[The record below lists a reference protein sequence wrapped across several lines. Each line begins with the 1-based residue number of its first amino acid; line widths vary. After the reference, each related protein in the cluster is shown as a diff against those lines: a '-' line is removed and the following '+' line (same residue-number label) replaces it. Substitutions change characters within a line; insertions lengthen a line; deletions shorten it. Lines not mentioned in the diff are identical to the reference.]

1 MGSSTMLFRAILF
14 IGLVSSSIIEAVRP
28 VVSNNEWTPVTNSQR
43 VYLSPEVLA
52 RYRQQEAQ
60 DRYEVVNVN
69 EGSDY
74 VEDVETGDVTENII
88 IIQEEQE
95 FEAQKVSSVQE
106 ITDNN
111 NNNQYEKDEETPII
125 VYPEGTPGQP
135 DYNPDPPAPVFP
147 SPEQQQQQQPS
158 PSLPYAPRR
167 PPPPQFN
174 RRPVRPQNNNYRRP
188 LPPPPAQRPPPS
200 KYLPALSRN
209 AQAPPSP
216 TAAQSPQEGGPPPP
230 PPPEGVRPRPPPS
243 IPRRPPLP
251 PRNRPRPPPSG
262 LIGGLK
268 CSAEKLA
275 SDIKLSDEAFVR
287 SQLDCVLDQGPC
299 DELGSTLKRLAPDI
313 MKGRCPPPCDRCKKE
328 QIQKVMSKIAR
339 EYPKEWNQMVRQ
351 LGK

>member
-95 FEAQKVSSVQE
+95 FEAQKVSPVQE

-147 SPEQQQQQQPS
+147 SPERQQQQPS

-167 PPPPQFN
+167 PPPPPPPQFN

-216 TAAQSPQEGGPPPP
+216 TAAQSPQEG
-230 PPPEGVRPRPPPS
+230 R
-243 IPRRPPLP
+243 
-251 PRNRPRPPPSG
+251 
-262 LIGGLK
+262 
-268 CSAEKLA
+268 
-275 SDIKLSDEAFVR
+275 
-287 SQLDCVLDQGPC
+287 
-299 DELGSTLKRLAPDI
+299 
-313 MKGRCPPPCDRCKKE
+313 
-328 QIQKVMSKIAR
+328 
-339 EYPKEWNQMVRQ
+339 
-351 LGK
+351 

>member
-1 MGSSTMLFRAILF
+1 MGRAILF

-147 SPEQQQQQQPS
+147 SPEQQQQPS

-167 PPPPQFN
+167 PPPPPPPQFN

-216 TAAQSPQEGGPPPP
+216 TAAQSPQEG
-230 PPPEGVRPRPPPS
+230 
-243 IPRRPPLP
+243 
-251 PRNRPRPPPSG
+251 RPPPSG

>member
-1 MGSSTMLFRAILF
+1 MGTFSSTMLFRAILF

-74 VEDVETGDVTENII
+74 VEDVETEDVTENII

-95 FEAQKVSSVQE
+95 FEAQKVSPVQE

-111 NNNQYEKDEETPII
+111 NNNNQYETDEETPII

-147 SPEQQQQQQPS
+147 SPEQQQQQPS

-167 PPPPQFN
+167 PPPPPPPQFN

-216 TAAQSPQEGGPPPP
+216 TAA
-230 PPPEGVRPRPPPS
+230 
-243 IPRRPPLP
+243 
-251 PRNRPRPPPSG
+251 
-262 LIGGLK
+262 
-268 CSAEKLA
+268 
-275 SDIKLSDEAFVR
+275 
-287 SQLDCVLDQGPC
+287 
-299 DELGSTLKRLAPDI
+299 
-313 MKGRCPPPCDRCKKE
+313 
-328 QIQKVMSKIAR
+328 
-339 EYPKEWNQMVRQ
+339 
-351 LGK
+351 

>member
-14 IGLVSSSIIEAVRP
+14 IGLVSSSIEAVRP
-28 VVSNNEWTPVTNSQR
+28 VVSNNEWTPATNSQR

-69 EGSDY
+69 EESDY
-74 VEDVETGDVTENII
+74 VEDVETETENII

-95 FEAQKVSSVQE
+95 FEAQKVSPVQE
-106 ITDNN
+106 ITDNSN
-111 NNNQYEKDEETPII
+111 NNNQYEKDKETPII

-147 SPEQQQQQQPS
+147 SPEQPQQPS

-167 PPPPQFN
+167 PPPPPPPQFN
-174 RRPVRPQNNNYRRP
+174 RRPIRPQNNNYRRP

-209 AQAPPSP
+209 AQAPPP
-216 TAAQSPQEGGPPPP
+216 AQTSQEGRPPS
-230 PPPEGVRPRPPPS
+230 PPEGGRPPRPPLPP
-243 IPRRPPLP
+243 PRRPPLP

-313 MKGRCPPPCDRCKKE
+313 MKGRCPPPCNRCKKE

>member
-1 MGSSTMLFRAILF
+1 MGTFSSTMFRAILF
-14 IGLVSSSIIEAVRP
+14 IGLVSSIETIRP

-111 NNNQYEKDEETPII
+111 NNQYEKDEETPII

-167 PPPPQFN
+167 PPPPPPPQFN
-174 RRPVRPQNNNYRRP
+174 RRPIRPQNNNYRRP
-188 LPPPPAQRPPPS
+188 L
-200 KYLPALSRN
+200 
-209 AQAPPSP
+209 
-216 TAAQSPQEGGPPPP
+216 PP

-313 MKGRCPPPCDRCKKE
+313 MRGRCPPPCDRCKKE

>member
-1 MGSSTMLFRAILF
+1 MGRAILF

-147 SPEQQQQQQPS
+147 SPEQQQQPS

-167 PPPPQFN
+167 PPPPPPPQFN

-216 TAAQSPQEGGPPPP
+216 TAAQSPQEGRPPP

>member
-1 MGSSTMLFRAILF
+1 MGSSTMGFRAILF
-14 IGLVSSSIIEAVRP
+14 IGLVSSSIEAVRP

-69 EGSDY
+69 EESDY
-74 VEDVETGDVTENII
+74 VEDVETETENII

-95 FEAQKVSSVQE
+95 FEAQKVSPVQE
-106 ITDNN
+106 ITDNS
-111 NNNQYEKDEETPII
+111 NNNQYEKDKETPII

-147 SPEQQQQQQPS
+147 SPEQPQQPS

-167 PPPPQFN
+167 PPPPPPPQFN
-174 RRPVRPQNNNYRRP
+174 RRPIRPQNNNYRSP
-188 LPPPPAQRPPPS
+188 LPPPPAQKPPPS

-209 AQAPPSP
+209 AQAPPP
-216 TAAQSPQEGGPPPP
+216 AQTSQEGRPP
-230 PPPEGVRPRPPPS
+230 PPPEGGRPPRPPLPP
-243 IPRRPPLP
+243 PRRPPLP